1 MLNQLCMPSL
11 IYLIY
16 SATHVMIDVYKEN
29 YNRAMIE
36 FFISALFTV
45 LLNLLCME
53 GLGIISWII
62 ISIPFILMTTIASIL
77 LFAFQLDPTTG
88 KPLYQLQNQVQ
99 TQTQDQDQTQ
109 YKCQDQTQYK
119 CQDQSQYK
127 CQDTKSQT
135 HPSGYAYPIDT
146 YYKIK

>member
-53 GLGIISWII
+53 GLSIISWII
-62 ISIPFILMTTIASIL
+62 ISIPFILMTTIASLL
-77 LFAFQLDPTTG
+77 LFAFHLDPTTG
-88 KPLYQLQNQVQ
+88 KPLYQTQVQ
-99 TQTQDQDQTQ
+99 TQD
-109 YKCQDQTQYK
+109 KCQAN
-119 CQDQSQYK
+119 
-127 CQDTKSQT
+127 KSQT

>member
-16 SATHVMIDVYKEN
+16 SVTHVMIDVYKEN
-29 YNRAMIE
+29 YNRAMVE

-88 KPLYQLQNQVQ
+88 KPLYQAQ
-99 TQTQDQDQTQ
+99 TQTQPE
-109 YKCQDQTQYK
+109 C
-119 CQDQSQYK
+119 
-127 CQDTKSQT
+127 KSKPQT

-146 YYKIK
+146 YYKIGNDLK

>member
-53 GLGIISWII
+53 GLSIISWII
-62 ISIPFILMTTIASIL
+62 ISIPFILMTTIASLL
-77 LFAFQLDPTTG
+77 LFAFHLDPTTG
-88 KPLYQLQNQVQ
+88 KPLYQNQVQNQVQ
-99 TQTQDQDQTQ
+99 N
-109 YKCQDQTQYK
+109 
-119 CQDQSQYK
+119 
-127 CQDTKSQT
+127 QDTCQAKSQT

>member
-1 MLNQLCMPSL
+1 MPSL

-16 SATHVMIDVYKEN
+16 SVTHVMIDVYKEN
-29 YNRAMIE
+29 YNRAMVE

-62 ISIPFILMTTIASIL
+62 ISIPFVLMTTIASIL
-77 LFAFQLDPTTG
+77 LFAFHLDPTTG
-88 KPLYQLQNQVQ
+88 KPLYQAKIKRQ
-99 TQTQDQDQTQ
+99 
-109 YKCQDQTQYK
+109 C
-119 CQDQSQYK
+119 
-127 CQDTKSQT
+127 KSKHCKSTPQT

>member
-16 SATHVMIDVYKEN
+16 SVTHVMIDVYKEN
-29 YNRAMIE
+29 YNRAMVE

-53 GLGIISWII
+53 GLGIISWIV

-77 LFAFQLDPTTG
+77 LFAFHLDPTTG
-88 KPLYQLQNQVQ
+88 KPLYKA
-99 TQTQDQDQTQ
+99 TQTQC
-109 YKCQDQTQYK
+109 K
-119 CQDQSQYK
+119 
-127 CQDTKSQT
+127 TKPQT